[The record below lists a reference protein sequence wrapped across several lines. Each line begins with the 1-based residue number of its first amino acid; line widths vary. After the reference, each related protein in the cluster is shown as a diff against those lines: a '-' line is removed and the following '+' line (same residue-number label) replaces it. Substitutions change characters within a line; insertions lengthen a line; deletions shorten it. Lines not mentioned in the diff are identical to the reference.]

1 MRAVGLTKAPA
12 KKNKGK
18 EAAKAASAPKTAEKE
33 PETKETK
40 ATEKEPETKETGKE
54 D

>member
-12 KKNKGK
+12 KEDKGN
-18 EAAKAASAPKTAEKE
+18 EAAKAASAPKKAEAK
-33 PETKETK
+33 K
-40 ATEKEPETKETGKE
+40 TGKKE